1 MQSTC
6 TYLIIYFTLL
16 QVAVYSGKKNTQKK
30 QPKKKQITLPC
41 SIVEGNLHNKQFLV
55 YMSEKETSCIKRCG
69 LILVLGTQF
78 NINLEVNKLEVWMK
92 RQKEQN

>member
-1 MQSTC
+1 ME
-6 TYLIIYFTLL
+6 
-16 QVAVYSGKKNTQKK
+16 KKHTKETKKK
-30 QPKKKQITLPC
+30 QQITLPC

-55 YMSEKETSCIKRCG
+55 YMSEKKKSSWIERCG
-69 LILVLGTQF
+69 LILALGTQF